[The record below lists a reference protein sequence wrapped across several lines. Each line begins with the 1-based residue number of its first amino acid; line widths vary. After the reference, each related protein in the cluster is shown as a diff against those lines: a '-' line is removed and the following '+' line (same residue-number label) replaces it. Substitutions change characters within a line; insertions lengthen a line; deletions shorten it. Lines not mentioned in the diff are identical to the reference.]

1 MRLTLRRGLVFF
13 NVLLLIL
20 SVIALGNQPEFKS
33 KRESV
38 GTRSQGNGGGDGS
51 GTMNGQQQLPA
62 VPGAAPPVDSGGPAS
77 PPPPPKVQTRSGGKP
92 PASVP
97 PKPGT
102 YRYRMTFK
110 RTSDGGGQ
118 QSEESREISITV
130 ETVSSS
136 EAETRQIYGL
146 GSGQGSFKQEISWR
160 PSEVVHLRWFSEGEN
175 AFSCDW
181 QPDLLV
187 RRLPLQKGAKWDAK
201 SSCEQTSDSF
211 SIRLDYEG
219 TFHVTDAVSGE
230 LEGTSFTGWQMENT
244 AKITSQFGEG
254 SGTQERITTEINSP
268 AHGLLVRSITKTHST
283 GPDGSTFDGEETM
296 ELLSFKP
303 A

>member
-1 MRLTLRRGLVFF
+1 MSLTLRRGLVFL

-38 GTRSQGNGGGDGS
+38 GTRSQGNGGGDRS
-51 GTMNGQQQLPA
+51 GTMSGQEQLP
-62 VPGAAPPVDSGGPAS
+62 VPGAVPPVDSGGTAS

-92 PASVP
+92 PPSVP

-102 YRYRMTFK
+102 YRFRMTFK
-110 RTSDGGGQ
+110 RTSNGQ
-118 QSEESREISITV
+118 QREESREISVTV

-136 EAETRQIYGL
+136 EAETRQIYSL
-146 GSGQGSFKQEISWR
+146 GSGQGSFKQEVAWR
-160 PSEVVHLRWFSEGEN
+160 PTEGLHLRWFSEGEN

-187 RRLPLQKGAKWDAK
+187 RRFPLQKGAKWDAK

-219 TFHVTDAVSGE
+219 TFHVADAISGE
-230 LEGTSFTGWQMENT
+230 LEGTSFTGWQIENT
-244 AKITSQFGEG
+244 AKITSHFGEG

-268 AHGLLVRSITKTHST
+268 AHGLLVRSNTKTHST